1 MVSSHASAYTSV
13 SMLMGSTANDFVAK
27 ISKALTEAERKG
39 IHVTAGAGSCDLE
52 AQQFDWHSSQEEE
65 QAPLGR
71 PHHLE
76 TPPGPRDPGSPD
88 GTSRLCY
95 FLDGVQSSRELGR
108 IEMAPVIVATVAAA
122 IVNRCD
128 RRFSRIPLESPP
140 VVVQAVLLPRSVGA
154 AGVEAFWELLSQAGF
169 SELGPDEVPSSPHLI
184 LDSAEYMAEEDPSDY
199 AGMRERSRV
208 RVRALRERL
217 EGGMLRQW
225 EGDDRTLEDPDAW
238 IAVDGQLK
246 DIRESN
252 RHAIGLI
259 KSVARPEFVGKD
271 VGMLLD
277 LKPGMRTTSFVPDWQ
292 LRRDPGERRTS
303 WYMRVWPQQR
313 GADALGS
320 LMRVEAHRD
329 ISTDQVDE
337 ITRWILAERAPLA
350 KPDPRW
356 PAMIYPIRYV
366 EKILK
371 PLVQGSERAYA
382 RLERQ
387 LAANGRN

>member
-1 MVSSHASAYTSV
+1 MLAGSASK
-13 SMLMGSTANDFVAK
+13 DFVAK
-27 ISKALTEAERKG
+27 ISQALEGAGRRG

-52 AQQFDWHSSQEEE
+52 AQQFAHRPPEDEEGAAA
-65 QAPLGR
+65 QGR

-76 TPPGPRDPGSPD
+76 EPPGPREIGDHD

-95 FLDGVQSSRELGR
+95 FLDGVQSSREIGR
-108 IEMAPVIVATVAAA
+108 IEMSPVIVATVAAA
-122 IVNRCD
+122 IVNRCE
-128 RRFSRIPLESPP
+128 RRFSRMPLESPP
-140 VVVQAVLLPRSVGA
+140 VVVQAVILPRSAGDARVGA
-154 AGVEAFWELLSQAGF
+154 FWDLLIDAGF
-169 SELGPDEVPSSPHLI
+169 SPLGPDEVPSSPHLV
-184 LDSAEYMAEEDPSDY
+184 LDSAEYVADPDPADY
-199 AGMRERSRV
+199 VGMRESARV

-217 EGGMLRQW
+217 EGGMLRGW
-225 EGDDRTLEDPDAW
+225 ELDDRILEEPDAW
-238 IAVDGQLK
+238 IAVDGQLR

-252 RHAIGLI
+252 RRAVGLI

-277 LKPGMRTTSFVPDWQ
+277 LEPGMRTTSFVPDWQ
-292 LRRDPGERRTS
+292 LRRSPAEHRTS
-303 WYMRVWPQQR
+303 WYLRMWPPQR

-320 LMRVEAHRD
+320 LMRIEAPRE
-329 ISTDQVDE
+329 TGPETVDE
-337 ITRWILAERAPLA
+337 ISRWVLAERAPLA

-356 PAMIYPIRYV
+356 PAMIYPIHYV

-387 LAANGRN
+387 LASDGRN

>member
-1 MVSSHASAYTSV
+1 
-13 SMLMGSTANDFVAK
+13 MLMGSTANDFVAK
-27 ISKALTEAERKG
+27 ISDALAGAGRKG
-39 IHVTAGAGSCDLE
+39 IHVTAGAGTCDLE
-52 AQQFDWHSSQEEE
+52 AQQFSRHATEEE
-65 QAPLGR
+65 HIPTGR

-76 TPPGPRDPGSPD
+76 EPPGPRDLGDHD

-95 FLDGVQSSRELGR
+95 FLDGVQSSREIGR
-108 IEMAPVIVATVAAA
+108 IEMAPIVVATVAAA

-128 RRFSRIPLESPP
+128 RRFSRLPLESPP
-140 VVVQAVLLPRSVGA
+140 SLVQAVILPRS
-154 AGVEAFWELLSQAGF
+154 AGVAKVEAFWELLLEAGF
-169 SELGPDEVPSSPHLI
+169 SELGPDETPSSPHLV
-184 LDSAEYMAEEDPSDY
+184 LDSAEYMAEADPSDY
-199 AGMRERSRV
+199 VGMQERARV

-217 EGGMLRQW
+217 EGGMLREW
-225 EGDDRTLEDPDAW
+225 ELDDRTLEDRDAW

-252 RHAIGLI
+252 RRAIGLI

-277 LKPGMRTTSFVPDWQ
+277 LSPGMRTTSFIPDWQ
-292 LRRDPGERRTS
+292 LRRDPSERRSS
-303 WYMRVWPQQR
+303 WYLRVWPPQQ

-320 LMRVEAHRD
+320 LMRVEAPRN
-329 ISTDQVDE
+329 TAPEMVDE
-337 ITRWILAERAPLA
+337 ISRWILAERAPLA

-356 PAMIYPIRYV
+356 PAMIYPIHYV

-371 PLVQGSERAYA
+371 PLVQGSQRAYA

>member
-1 MVSSHASAYTSV
+1 MR
-13 SMLMGSTANDFVAK
+13 LGSTSKDFVAK
-27 ISKALTEAERKG
+27 ISDALSGAERRG
-39 IHVTAGAGSCDLE
+39 IYVTTGAGSCDLE
-52 AQQFDWHSSQEEE
+52 AQQFSRHSVEEE
-65 QAPLGR
+65 ERIPGER

-76 TPPGPRDPGSPD
+76 TPPGPRDPGVHD

-95 FLDGVQSSRELGR
+95 FLDGVQSSREIGR
-108 IEMAPVIVATVAAA
+108 IEMSPVVVATVAAA

-128 RRFSRIPLESPP
+128 RRFSRMPLESPP
-140 VVVQAVLLPRSVGA
+140 VVVQAVILPRS
-154 AGVEAFWELLSQAGF
+154 AGDARVEAFWELLLEAGF
-169 SELGPDEVPSSPHLI
+169 SELGPDEVPSSPHLV
-184 LDSAEYMAEEDPSDY
+184 LDSAEYMAETDPSDY
-199 AGMRERSRV
+199 VGMRERSLV

-252 RHAIGLI
+252 RRAVGLI

-277 LKPGMRTTSFVPDWQ
+277 LEPGMRTTSFVPDWQ
-292 LRRDPGERRTS
+292 LRRSANEHRTS
-303 WYMRVWPQQR
+303 WYLRMWPRQR

-320 LMRVEAHRD
+320 LMRIEAPRD
-329 ISTDQVDE
+329 TGPETVDE
-337 ITRWILAERAPLA
+337 ISRWVMAERAPLS

-356 PAMIYPIRYV
+356 PAMIYPIHYV

-371 PLVQGSERAYA
+371 PLVQGSERAYS

-387 LAANGRN
+387 LAAASPVNGRN

>member
-1 MVSSHASAYTSV
+1 
-13 SMLMGSTANDFVAK
+13 MLMGSTANEFVAR
-27 ISKALTEAERKG
+27 ISAALEGASRRG
-39 IHVTAGAGSCDLE
+39 IHVTAGAGTCDLE
-52 AQQFDWHSSQEEE
+52 HQQFSLRATEEE
-65 QAPLGR
+65 PMPTGR

-76 TPPGPRDPGSPD
+76 EPPGPRDLGDHD

-95 FLDGVQSSRELGR
+95 FLDGVQSSREIGR

-128 RRFSRIPLESPP
+128 RRFSRMPLESPP
-140 VVVQAVLLPRSVGA
+140 ALVQAVILPRS
-154 AGVEAFWELLSQAGF
+154 AGDAKVEAFWELLLEAGF
-169 SELGPDEVPSSPHLI
+169 SELGPDETPSSPYLA
-184 LDSAEYMAEEDPSDY
+184 LDSAEYMAERDPSDY
-199 AGMRERSRV
+199 VGMRERARV

-217 EGGMLRQW
+217 EGGMLRTW
-225 EGDDRTLEDPDAW
+225 ELDDRTLEDPDAW
-238 IAVDGQLK
+238 IAVDGQLENV
-246 DIRESN
+246 RESN
-252 RHAIGLI
+252 RRAIGLI

-277 LKPGMRTTSFVPDWQ
+277 LEPGMRTTSFIPGWQ
-292 LRRDPGERRTS
+292 ITLDPGKQRTS
-303 WYMRVWPQQR
+303 WYLRMWPPQR

-320 LMRVEAHRD
+320 LMRVEAPRD
-329 ISTDQVDE
+329 MQPHQVDE
-337 ITRWILAERAPLA
+337 ISRWILAERAPLA

-356 PAMIYPIRYV
+356 PAMIYPIHYV

-371 PLVQGSERAYA
+371 PLVQSSERAYA

>member
-1 MVSSHASAYTSV
+1 MQAGNAVD
-13 SMLMGSTANDFVAK
+13 DFVGK
-27 ISKALTEAERKG
+27 ISKAIEGAGRRG
-39 IHVTAGAGSCDLE
+39 IHLTAGAGSCDLE
-52 AQQFDWHSSQEEE
+52 AQKFGGLPEEE
-65 QAPLGR
+65 KPFPTGR

-76 TPPGPRDPGSPD
+76 SPVGSRDLG
-88 GTSRLCY
+88 GHEGISRLCY
-95 FLDGVQSSRELGR
+95 FLDGVQSSREIGR
-108 IEMAPVIVATVAAA
+108 IGMSPVIVSTVAAT
-122 IVNRCD
+122 IVNRCG
-128 RRFSRIPLESPP
+128 RRFSRMPLESPP
-140 VVVQAVLLPRSVGA
+140 VVVQAVILPRSAGH
-154 AGVEAFWELLSQAGF
+154 AGVEAFWDLLLAAGF
-169 SELGPDEVPSSPHLI
+169 SELDPEEVPSSPHLI
-184 LDSAEYMAEEDPSDY
+184 LDSAEYMAETDPSDY
-199 AGMRERSRV
+199 VGMRETSRV

-225 EGDDRTLEDPDAW
+225 EGDDRTLQDPDAW

-252 RHAIGLI
+252 RRAIGLI

-277 LKPGMRTTSFVPDWQ
+277 LEPGMRTTSFVPDWQ
-292 LRRDPGERRTS
+292 LRRDPSERRTS
-303 WYMRVWPQQR
+303 WYLRMWPPQR

-320 LMRVEAHRD
+320 LMRVEAPRD
-329 ISTDQVDE
+329 TEPEMVDE
-337 ITRWILAERAPLA
+337 ISRWVMAERAPLS

-356 PAMIYPIRYV
+356 PAMIYPIHYV

>member
-1 MVSSHASAYTSV
+1 
-13 SMLMGSTANDFVAK
+13 MLAGSTSKDFVAK
-27 ISKALTEAERKG
+27 ISDALSGAERRG
-39 IHVTAGAGSCDLE
+39 IYVTAGAGSCDME
-52 AQQFDWHSSQEEE
+52 AQQFSRHSVEEDE
-65 QAPLGR
+65 PVPTGR

-76 TPPGPRDPGSPD
+76 EPPGPRDLGNHD

-108 IEMAPVIVATVAAA
+108 VEMAPVIVATVAAA

-128 RRFSRIPLESPP
+128 RRFSRMPIESPP
-140 VVVQAVLLPRSVGA
+140 TVVQAVILPRS
-154 AGVEAFWELLSQAGF
+154 AGDARVEAFWELLLKAGF
-169 SELGPDEVPSSPHLI
+169 SELGPDEIPSSPHLV
-184 LDSAEYMAEEDPSDY
+184 LDSAEYMAEADPSDY
-199 AGMRERSRV
+199 VGMRERARV

-217 EGGMLRQW
+217 EGGMMRRW
-225 EGDDRTLEDPDAW
+225 ELDNRTLEDSDAW

-252 RHAIGLI
+252 RRAIGLI

-277 LKPGMRTTSFVPDWQ
+277 LEPGMRTTSFVPDWQ
-292 LRRDPGERRTS
+292 LRRDPSERRTS
-303 WYMRVWPQQR
+303 WYLRMWPPQR

-320 LMRVEAHRD
+320 LMRVEAPRD
-329 ISTDQVDE
+329 MEPDIVDE
-337 ITRWILAERAPLA
+337 ISRWILAERAPLA

-356 PAMIYPIRYV
+356 PAMVYPIHYI

-371 PLVQGSERAYA
+371 PLVQGSERAYT

-387 LAANGRN
+387 LASNGRN

>member
-1 MVSSHASAYTSV
+1 
-13 SMLMGSTANDFVAK
+13 MLAGSTSKDFVAK
-27 ISKALTEAERKG
+27 ISDALSGAERRG
-39 IHVTAGAGSCDLE
+39 IYVTAGAGSCDME
-52 AQQFDWHSSQEEE
+52 AQQFSRHSVEEE
-65 QAPLGR
+65 EPVPTGR

-76 TPPGPRDPGSPD
+76 EPPGPRDLGNHD

-108 IEMAPVIVATVAAA
+108 VEMAPVIVATVAAA

-128 RRFSRIPLESPP
+128 RRFSRMPIDSPP
-140 VVVQAVLLPRSVGA
+140 TVVQAVILPRS
-154 AGVEAFWELLSQAGF
+154 AGDARVEAFWELLLKAGF
-169 SELGPDEVPSSPHLI
+169 SELGPDEVPSSPHLV
-184 LDSAEYMAEEDPSDY
+184 LDSAEYMAEADPSDY
-199 AGMRERSRV
+199 VGMRERARV

-217 EGGMLRQW
+217 EGGMMRRW
-225 EGDDRTLEDPDAW
+225 ELDNRTLEDSDAW

-252 RHAIGLI
+252 RRAIGLI

-277 LKPGMRTTSFVPDWQ
+277 LEPGMRTTSFVPDWQ
-292 LRRDPGERRTS
+292 LRRDPSERRTS
-303 WYMRVWPQQR
+303 WYLRMWPPQR

-320 LMRVEAHRD
+320 LMRVEAPRD
-329 ISTDQVDE
+329 MEPDIVDE
-337 ITRWILAERAPLA
+337 ISRWILAERAPLA

-356 PAMIYPIRYV
+356 PAMIYPIHYV

-371 PLVQGSERAYA
+371 PLVQGSERAYT

-387 LAANGRN
+387 LASNGRN

>member
-1 MVSSHASAYTSV
+1 
-13 SMLMGSTANDFVAK
+13 MLMGSTADDFVAK
-27 ISKALTEAERKG
+27 ISSALVGAGRKG
-39 IHVTAGAGSCDLE
+39 IHVTAGAGTCDLE
-52 AQQFDWHSSQEEE
+52 NQQSSRHIVEEE
-65 QAPLGR
+65 PGPTGR

-76 TPPGPRDPGSPD
+76 EPPGPRDLGDHD

-95 FLDGVQSSRELGR
+95 FLDGVQSSREIGR

-128 RRFSRIPLESPP
+128 RRFSRMPLESPP
-140 VVVQAVLLPRSVGA
+140 SLVQAVILPRS
-154 AGVEAFWELLSQAGF
+154 AGEAKVEAFWELLLEAGF
-169 SELGPDEVPSSPHLI
+169 SELGLDETPSSPHLV
-184 LDSAEYMAEEDPSDY
+184 LDSAEYMDETDPSDY
-199 AGMRERSRV
+199 IGMRERARV

-217 EGGMLRQW
+217 EGGMLREW
-225 EGDDRTLEDPDAW
+225 ELDDRTLEDRDAW

-252 RHAIGLI
+252 RRAIGLI

-277 LKPGMRTTSFVPDWQ
+277 LEPGMRTTSFIPDWQ
-292 LRRDPGERRTS
+292 LRRDPSERRTS
-303 WYMRVWPQQR
+303 WYLRVWPPQR

-320 LMRVEAHRD
+320 LMRVEAPRD
-329 ISTDQVDE
+329 TEPDQIDE
-337 ITRWILAERAPLA
+337 ISRWILAERTPLS

-356 PAMIYPIRYV
+356 PAMIYPIHYV